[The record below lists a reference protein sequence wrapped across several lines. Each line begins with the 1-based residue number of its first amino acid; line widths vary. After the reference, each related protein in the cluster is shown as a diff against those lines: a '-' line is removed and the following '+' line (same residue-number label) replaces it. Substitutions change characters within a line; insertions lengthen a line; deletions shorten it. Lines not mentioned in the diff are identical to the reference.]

1 MALTLKQLE
10 MTPKR
15 TDLLEKNGTDRQ
27 RRDSDVRV
35 AALSK
40 P

>member
-1 MALTLKQLE
+1 MALTFKTVE
-10 MTPKR
+10 NDPEADR
-15 TDLLEKNGTDRQ
+15 AGKNGTDRQ
-27 RRDSDVRV
+27 RRDSDVRA